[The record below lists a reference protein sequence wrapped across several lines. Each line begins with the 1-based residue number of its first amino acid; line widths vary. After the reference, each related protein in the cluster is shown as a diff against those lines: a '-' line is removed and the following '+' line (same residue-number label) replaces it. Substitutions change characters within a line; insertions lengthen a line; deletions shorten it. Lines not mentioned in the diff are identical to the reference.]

1 MSQQSCS
8 ACNDLR
14 EYAPE
19 FVVNGVTDGVGEHL
33 KQDEGLSGAEEHND
47 CEDLM
52 DVNDCLIGNMQD
64 VLDGYEVCDWKDF
77 MGTFIGNLYETLKAM
92 IYSTC
97 GQWCAINYMYSGQTF
112 HLGEET
118 SGDAY
123 IVAGKGVSFLLP
135 HAGQVHLGDVSI
147 DYLGGGMAR
156 GSGTYMFHKY
166 DFTDADACG
175 NFDNGSTMSVSASRK
190 GNSYWGTTNDD
201 SHEFV
206 HGGEL
211 IAEFRIKKSAY
222 PYIKGFLNGF
232 GQETGT
238 ADYHARLLYF
248 PSGTYA
254 YGQHGWCNER
264 TGVASADGMD
274 NGHLVPEDWWYLQLR
289 LTSATTFTLLLPGT
303 RENYS
308 PLYFFGMKINSDEI
322 PC

>member
-166 DFTDADACG
+166 DFTDAEGNVLEDGTKLTLTISAKLDYDVHESNNLYDTWEIPVTIDMSAPEIMDA
-175 NFDNGSTMSVSASRK
+175 
-190 GNSYWGTTNDD
+190 
-201 SHEFV
+201 
-206 HGGEL
+206 
-211 IAEFRIKKSAY
+211 
-222 PYIKGFLNGF
+222 YIEKVVDE
-232 GQETGT
+232 ETGVT
-238 ADYHARLLYF
+238 KPLDGQPLSLMILTRPCLLKN
-248 PSGTYA
+248 PTIA
-254 YGQHGWCNER
+254 L
-264 TGVASADGMD
+264 ASA
-274 NGHLVPEDWWYLQLR
+274 L
-289 LTSATTFTLLLPGT
+289 
-303 RENYS
+303 
-308 PLYFFGMKINSDEI
+308 
-322 PC
+322 